1 MSATKKSMAVWWIVG
16 VVSLGAVGYGA
27 ARKGGWLNKS
37 TVATVRGKK
46 VERGTLEI
54 SVVQRGNLA
63 ARDPVSIVSEIEGNA
78 TIIFLIKEGTFVKK
92 GDLVAELDSSTLLE
106 KKLGQEIA
114 FQSADAAWKKAKAQ
128 YEIQKS
134 QNNSDIEAAERK
146 LDFAR
151 IDLEKYEKG
160 DYAQLL
166 EKADNQ
172 ILLSKGEEEQ
182 AVGTYDWSKKL
193 NDKGFVTT
201 SELERDKLA
210 NMRAEVGRKQA
221 ERAKWLLENYE
232 APRSLKELNANVR
245 ETERGLERARL
256 KAEAQ
261 IADVDANLK
270 STEAK
275 LKLEREKLQK
285 YEDQLSKTKLYAPAA
300 GMVVYARQE
309 GGGRMGGD
317 SPMQEGT
324 QVRERQ
330 ELLQIPREGGM
341 IVEASIHESVLKQVA
356 VGAPCSIK
364 VDAQPGKEFAGKVS
378 FVALLAD
385 KGSWWANPNLRVYK
399 TEISLEGATSATD
412 DSFKELRPG
421 MSCSVEIFA
430 GRVDDALIVPL
441 QSIFVDKGETIA
453 FVAVE
458 DRFERRAVKVGRS
471 NEKLVEVTSGL
482 KEGEEVLLS
491 APPGFTPSGADET
504 RKEGAPGE
512 RGGMPAAMR
521 APGAASADGGAAP
534 TMPAARGDGAPAAG
548 APAGGASAGGDG
560 MRGRGP
566 RGDGTRPRGD
576 GSGRR
581 GAGGESSSANRPAG
595 EKTEGGDKPAAPEQP
610 AGGEK
615 PAGTGTDAGGGH
627 AAGDAAT
634 RKGDGEHR

>member
-1 MSATKKSMAVWWIVG
+1 MTTAKKSSTVWWIG
-16 VVSLGAVGYGA
+16 AAVVLGGLGWAA
-27 ARKGGWLNKS
+27 ARKGGWLDKS
-37 TVATVRGKK
+37 PVAVVRGKK

-106 KKLGQEIA
+106 KKLGQEIS

-128 YEIQKS
+128 YEIQES
-134 QNNSDIEAAERK
+134 QNKSDIEAAERK

-151 IDLEKYEKG
+151 IDLAKYENG
-160 DYAQLL
+160 DSTQLL
-166 EKADNQ
+166 EKAENQ
-172 ILLSKGEEEQ
+172 ILLAQGEQEQ
-182 AVGTYDWSKKL
+182 ASGTYKWSQEL
-193 NDKGFVTT
+193 NKKGFVTT

-210 NMRAEVGRKQA
+210 SMRAEVSRKQA
-221 ERAKWLLENYE
+221 DRAKWLLQTYE
-232 APRSLKELNANVR
+232 APRSKKEFEANVR

-256 KAEAQ
+256 KAQAQ

-285 YEDQLSKTKLYAPAA
+285 YEDQLGKTKIYAPAP

-341 IVEASIHESVLKQVA
+341 IVEASIHESVLKQVT

-364 VDAQPGKEFAGKVS
+364 VDAQPGKQFSGKVS

-399 TEISLEGATSATD
+399 TEIQLEGATSVSD

-430 GRVDDALIVPL
+430 GRVDDSIIVPL

-453 FVAVE
+453 FVATE
-458 DRFERRAVKVGRS
+458 DRFERRVVKVGRS
-471 NEKLVEVTSGL
+471 NEKLVEVASGL

-504 RKEGAPGE
+504 RKEGASGE
-512 RGGMPAAMR
+512 RGGMPGATR
-521 APGAASADGGAAP
+521 APAAANAEGGA
-534 TMPAARGDGAPAAG
+534 MPAMPAVHGESGPAGAAPAAG
-548 APAGGASAGGDG
+548 PGGEG

-576 GSGRR
+576 GTGRR
-581 GAGGESSSANRPAG
+581 GGGERGSANRPTG
-595 EKTEGGDKPAAPEQP
+595 EKPTGEKSEGGDKATTSEAP

-615 PAGTGTDAGGGH
+615 PGGT
-627 AAGDAAT
+627 AADSATGDAAT